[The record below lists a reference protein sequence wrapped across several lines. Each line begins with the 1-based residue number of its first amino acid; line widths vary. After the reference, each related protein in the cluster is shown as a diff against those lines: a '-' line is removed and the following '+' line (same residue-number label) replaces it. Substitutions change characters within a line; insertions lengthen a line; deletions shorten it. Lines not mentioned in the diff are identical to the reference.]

1 MFEAKLRQKLDSTRK
16 EVGAQMNNLISDLLG
31 VDPRDVLTDAEIKKH
46 LTTAFNKFDKDGSGE
61 MGTWEFTQAWLFLGL
76 KGSEDEIQDAFNGVD
91 KNNSGLIDLD
101 EFVTAIK
108 SERLLELNLTRVFD
122 KLGVK
127 YATSAEK
134 YEAFK
139 QKAARRRLLAKQI
152 QDKTEQMVKSIT
164 DQLAT
169 FAGVKLQE
177 KDARDQKTYDT
188 LKDTFNAFD
197 KDGSGEMGYEEYNES
212 WKFLNRP

>member
-1 MFEAKLRQKLDSTRK
+1 
-16 EVGAQMNNLISDLLG
+16 
-31 VDPRDVLTDAEIKKH
+31 
-46 LTTAFNKFDKDGSGE
+46 
-61 MGTWEFTQAWLFLGL
+61 
-76 KGSEDEIQDAFNGVD
+76 
-91 KNNSGLIDLD
+91 
-101 EFVTAIK
+101 
-108 SERLLELNLTRVFD
+108 LTRVFD

-139 QKAARRRLLAKQI
+139 QKAARRRLLAKQT
-152 QDKTEQMVKSIT
+152 QEKTEQMVKSIT

-212 WKFLNRP
+212 WKFLNRPGTDADIKKAFDMIDVDGTGLVE